1 MNIISGGDSMKLRHG
16 LLAVV
21 LLSIASIASAQI
33 ISTEL
38 FSIEGGDPGE
48 GLSWHMPGSLY
59 AINVGRPSGEIQTVQ
74 GLDFVGLHD
83 NDNPHVIPGVTVSQ
97 MQFFMEGPGGW
108 HWGGAM
114 TDSAGVIDF
123 GDSDNDDALEVILNS
138 QGYKIDGDSRQVY
151 QLEVVP
157 WETYAIYVLYRNY
170 ETTSTGSN
178 ILLDGTAVD
187 MPAGHNPGDGMH
199 DDNGTKGIG
208 VKIVYKTS
216 GKTLEL
222 VSERIP
228 GHHGVVPAI
237 VVEVENRGQVSTTAP
252 AKDAIDA
259 PTDVT
264 LEWTLGNDPET
275 DAPWEGARKFALY
288 LSDNPALGDNDVSVA
303 DPILLDIGTTSY
315 QTALETDTTYYW
327 IVDTIFNEADLGD
340 SVNVWGM
347 VQNFTTVSS
356 VPVVVSVDA
365 HGSAL
370 PGETTDEVAVT
381 FDSLT
386 VPTVTW
392 LKGNVD
398 VTGAAD
404 FTATLTADANTPT
417 LYTATLTKANMTLAD
432 EGDYVAVVGN
442 ETTDGGKDS
451 AQANV
456 GLGLQRQVAQW
467 SLNQEDFAGGMHA
480 NLLAADAP
488 SATAVGET
496 AFTSGADGAADGAIQ
511 IVASSGVGY
520 AQAGTYN
527 PSAYTGQFGV
537 STWINVTKFNNQY
550 QGIVSKR
557 SAWDADNA
565 MWQLE
570 MANNATG
577 NVHVNTPVAG
587 GAGWTGTGIIGIWR
601 HVVATFDGAVLRMYI
616 DGKQVPEA
624 IADEVAVTIDVV
636 PLEAEATLGNGV
648 DAALMIGAALQVQ
661 DDTETVAPFNGAIDD
676 VQLFNYAIDA
686 DQVKAL
692 YDTMTGL

>member
-1 MNIISGGDSMKLRHG
+1 MRQRHG

-21 LLSIASIASAQI
+21 LLSIASIANAQI

-38 FSIEGGDPGE
+38 FTIEGGDPGE
-48 GLSWHMPGSLY
+48 GLSWHLAGSLY

-83 NDNPHVIPGVTVSQ
+83 NDNPDVIPGVTVSAT
-97 MQFFMEGPGGW
+97 QFFMEGPGGW

-114 TDSAGVIDF
+114 TGDGAIDF

-138 QGYKIDGDSRQVY
+138 QGYKINEDSRQVY
-151 QLEVVP
+151 QLQVVP
-157 WETYAIYVLYRNY
+157 WETYTIYVLYRNY
-170 ETTSTGSN
+170 EGISTGSN
-178 ILLDGTAVD
+178 LFLNGTAVD
-187 MPAGHNPGDGMH
+187 MPVGRNPGDAMH
-199 DDNGTKGIG
+199 DDNGTKGLG
-208 VKIVYKTS
+208 VKIVYTTS
-216 GKTLEL
+216 SKTLEF
-222 VSERIP
+222 VSQAVP

-237 VVEVENRGQVSTTAP
+237 VVEVENRGQVATTAP
-252 AKDAIDA
+252 AKSAINV

-264 LEWTLGNDPET
+264 LEWTLGNDPGT
-275 DAPWEGARKFALY
+275 NAPWEGAKNFALY
-288 LSDNPALGDNDVSVA
+288 LSDNPALGDNDISVA
-303 DPILLDIGTTSY
+303 DPIVLDIGTTSY
-315 QTALETDTTYYW
+315 QTTLKTDTTYYW
-327 IVDTIFNEADLGD
+327 IVDTIFNAADLGD
-340 SVNVWGM
+340 SVNIWGM

-356 VPVVVSVDA
+356 APVVVSVDA

-370 PGETTDEVAVT
+370 PGETTDEAAVT

-386 VPTVTW
+386 APTVTW
-392 LKGNVD
+392 LKDNVD
-398 VTGAAD
+398 VTDAAD
-404 FTATLTADANTPT
+404 FTATLTADVNTPT

-432 EGDYVAVVGN
+432 EGDYVAVMGN
-442 ETTDGGKDS
+442 ATTSGNAR

-467 SLNQEDFAGGMHA
+467 SLNHEDFAGGMHA

-496 AFTSGADGAADGAIQ
+496 TFTSGADGAADGAIQ
-511 IVASSGVGY
+511 ITASSGVGY

-537 STWINVTKFNNQY
+537 SAWINLTKTNNQF

-577 NVHVNTPVAG
+577 NVYVNTPVAG
-587 GAGWTGTGIIGIWR
+587 GAGWDGTGIIGVWR

-636 PLEAEATLGNGV
+636 PLEAEATLGKGV
-648 DAALMIGAALQVQ
+648 DAALMIGATLQVQ
-661 DDTETVAPFNGAIDD
+661 DDTETVTPFNGAIDD

-686 DQVKAL
+686 DEVKAL
-692 YDTMTGL
+692 YDVMMGL